1 MLLRRAATLRL
12 RGDTQFSQGK
22 LPSLTRRSTGS
33 ADSRERPRSPPN
45 SAAQSLRSSGSTGI
59 CWRLSVVQGWPT
71 GSWGQGGIGN
81 ERSGQQYW
89 VRKDT
94 ANARMNVKPTKVKTA
109 AQVLQPQI
117 VTRSTS
123 GTHRGIA
130 GVPPEPRRLGIG
142 LARESGG
149 VRKCVERRMGQA
161 APPSQVQQHQRVTR
175 STRGHSRLI
184 IGARRRQ
191 AAALSRRAIAPPGHV
206 WRTPRVT
213 RNTVTRQLRQSKAPG
228 AGEALK

>member
-1 MLLRRAATLRL
+1 M
-12 RGDTQFSQGK
+12 
-22 LPSLTRRSTGS
+22 
-33 ADSRERPRSPPN
+33 
-45 SAAQSLRSSGSTGI
+45 
-59 CWRLSVVQGWPT
+59 
-71 GSWGQGGIGN
+71 
-81 ERSGQQYW
+81 
-89 VRKDT
+89 RKDT

-175 STRGHSRLI
+175 STRRHFRSI
-184 IGARRRQ
+184 TGAGLRQ
-191 AAALSRRAIAPPGHV
+191 VAATSRRVIAPPGHV
-206 WRTPRVT
+206 WRTPRVI
-213 RNTVTRQLRQSKAPG
+213 RNTVARHRRQSKPCLFSRDAHKG
-228 AGEALK
+228 TAEARRTQRRDRGRGRSNQSPFSSRCSDDRD